1 MNVQPYLSFEGRA
14 EEALDFYAKAVGAQ
28 IGLKMRFKE
37 APPMDPSE
45 TPGNGC
51 ADMGS
56 APVNS
61 AEKIMHSEFKI
72 GDSLIMATDG
82 MCSGKANFAGVS
94 LTIQT
99 KDDAE
104 AKQVFD
110 ALGAG
115 GQVMQPLIK
124 TFFATSF
131 GMLADKFGV
140 NWLVIAP
147 AKA

>member
-1 MNVQPYLSFEGRA
+1 MQVQPYLSFEGRA
-14 EEALDFYAKAVGAQ
+14 EEALDFYAKSIGAKVG
-28 IGLKMRFKE
+28 IKMRFKE
-37 APPMDPSE
+37 APPME
-45 TPGNGC
+45 MTAKEGC

-61 AEKIMHSEFKI
+61 AEKIMHSEFRV

-82 MCSGKANFAGVS
+82 MCSGKANFSGVS
-94 LTIQT
+94 LTIQV

-104 AKQVFD
+104 AKRVFD
-110 ALGAG
+110 ALGQG
-115 GQVMQPLIK
+115 GQVQQPLIK

-140 NWLVIAP
+140 NWMVIAP
-147 AKA
+147 EAR